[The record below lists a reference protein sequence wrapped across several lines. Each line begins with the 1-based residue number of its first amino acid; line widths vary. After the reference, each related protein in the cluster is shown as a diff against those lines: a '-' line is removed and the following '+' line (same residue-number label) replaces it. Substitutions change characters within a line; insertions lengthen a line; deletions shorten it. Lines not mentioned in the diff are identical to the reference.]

1 MQTVSQRLYLRL
13 QIPHPVQHMM
23 NGLDSLDVNRQ
34 VVIHTCVLFQITELG
49 REEIPLSIRDINVYQ
64 TSLFQQNDERRVYTS
79 SLSEYPF
86 HSFHRMLQ

>member
-64 TSLFQQNDERRVYTS
+64 TSLFQQNDERRVYICLLYTS
-79 SLSEYPF
+79 DAADD
-86 HSFHRMLQ
+86 

>member
-64 TSLFQQNDERRVYTS
+64 TSLFQQMMNEGLYGIS
-79 SLSEYPF
+79 GSI
-86 HSFHRMLQ
+86 H